1 MYDSFTFLKK
11 IPTPSLL
18 ILSLIIGMT
27 QFVIPYV
34 EVSHNYFSCLGFTM
48 TNLLQRIIILF
59 SVGMG
64 FFVWYC
70 VKQTFLQGKEK
81 HFQVYNQRKSYR
93 FSWKKFA
100 FNIFDSSANNIAA
113 VGNTNED
120 FCMNMAWCLWQ
131 K

>member
-1 MYDSFTFLKK
+1 
-11 IPTPSLL
+11 
-18 ILSLIIGMT
+18 
-27 QFVIPYV
+27 
-34 EVSHNYFSCLGFTM
+34 M
-48 TNLLQRIIILF
+48 TNLLSGLLSCF

-131 K
+131 NNETANSFRLFSRKKYTLDIIF